1 MELALE
7 DDIDPLAIEVTKE
20 FNDRL
25 EAENE
30 ATWEHEDLATVTF
43 RGRESHPLMKKHVFF
58 F

>member
-43 RGRESHPLMKKHVFF
+43 RGRESHPLM
-58 F
+58 